1 MHVVAQKPDSSLS
14 YNTYTYLPTVTTRRH
29 LGSTCSCSS
38 PHATSD
44 PLRQGSCI
52 HVCGCGIHASAAEE
66 SRSGR
71 LSVRA
76 FSNLLSLSSSSPAA
90 PVRGILW
97 SLSSKRRVRR
107 RRHASHDCSA
117 HIVVVFLSQE
127 WEYTYRSRRRRRR
140 RRRRREKEKPRD
152 SPRTTQNGTEPH
164 YVTVIHLCLHRTCGV
179 CCVVR
184 VWEVLLMLAD
194 AG

>member
-90 PVRGILW
+90 PVLGILW

-107 RRHASHDCSA
+107 RRLASHDCSA
-117 HIVVVFLSQE
+117 HIVVVFLLQE

-140 RRRRREKEKPRD
+140 RRSRRGRRR
-152 SPRTTQNGTEPH
+152 SH
-164 YVTVIHLCLHRTCGV
+164 VTLLEQHRTAQNRITSPSSIFVYIGRAACAVLCACGRY
-179 CCVVR
+179 C
-184 VWEVLLMLAD
+184 
-194 AG
+194 